1 MKTLY
6 LLRHAKSSWDDPEL
20 DDFDRPLNKRGK
32 RDAPAMGGRLRR
44 RGVRPDLLLSSPA
57 RRALSTARTVA
68 REIGYERSEI
78 ATDERLYLAS
88 PGLLLEIVREQREN
102 LGSVM
107 LFGHNPGFTRLAE
120 LLTGERI
127 ENVPTCGFVEI
138 ALVGS
143 GWPAADP
150 ESGRLVHFDFPKNP
164 AG

>member
-20 DDFDRPLNKRGK
+20 DDFERPLNKRGK
-32 RDAPAMGGRLRR
+32 RDAPEMGGRLRR
-44 RGVRPDLLLSSPA
+44 RGVSPDLLLSSPA
-57 RRALSTARTVA
+57 RRALSTARTIA
-68 REIGYERSEI
+68 RKIGYERSEI

-88 PGLLLEIVREQREN
+88 PGLLLEIVREQKAD

-107 LFGHNPGFTRLAE
+107 LFGHNPGFTRLAN

-127 ENVPTCGFVEI
+127 DNVPTCGFVEI
-138 ALVGS
+138 ALAGA
-143 GWPAADP
+143 GWPATDP
-150 ESGRLVHFDFPKNP
+150 ESGRLVHFDFPKNR